1 MSRTVILD
9 LDGPVLEGKLRH
21 YRCYA
26 DILTE
31 AGYAPMPL
39 EEYWALKRSGA
50 DRRRQLQ
57 RSGAEA
63 LYGEFLQ
70 RWLERIEEPR
80 YLAHDAVQP
89 GARERLV
96 AWNAEGVRLVL
107 ATQRRCRSNLLRQ
120 LAGCG
125 LLPLFA
131 DVLSTGSASAGAG
144 KAEMVAALLGDPGSA
159 CLWIGDSE
167 ADVDA
172 ARRLGIRICA
182 VACGVRS
189 AQYLRAL
196 RPDGL
201 APDLSA
207 VNLSEWGPA

>member
-26 DILTE
+26 DILAE
-31 AGYAPMPL
+31 AGYAPMPR
-39 EEYWALKRSGA
+39 EEYWALKRAGA
-50 DRRRQLQ
+50 DRRRQLR
-57 RSGAEA
+57 RSGAEG

-70 RWLERIEEPR
+70 RWLDRIEARR

-89 GARERLV
+89 GARERLL
-96 AWNAEGVRLVL
+96 AWKAEGVRLVL
-107 ATQRRCRSNLLRQ
+107 ATQRRCRSALLQQ
-120 LAGCG
+120 LAERG
-125 LLPLFA
+125 LLPLFT
-131 DVLSTGSASAGAG
+131 DVLSTGSDSAGAG
-144 KAEMVAALLGDPGSA
+144 KAEMVAALLGEPGPG

-172 ARRLGIRICA
+172 ARRLRIPICA
-182 VACGVRS
+182 VTCGVRS
-189 AQYLRAL
+189 EEYLRAL

-207 VNLSEWGPA
+207 VNLPEWMPT